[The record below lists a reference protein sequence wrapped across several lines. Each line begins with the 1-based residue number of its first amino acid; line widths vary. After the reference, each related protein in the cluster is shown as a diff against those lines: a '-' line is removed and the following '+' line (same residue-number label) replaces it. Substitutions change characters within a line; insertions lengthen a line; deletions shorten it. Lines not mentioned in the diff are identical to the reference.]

1 MTGIPKGTERDRAL
15 RMLARFVAGDGIE
28 LGPGHQ
34 PFPLPYAGA
43 TARYVDRWK
52 PDENTE
58 LFPELGDDAVFALP
72 DIIADLNVDR
82 LSMIA
87 DQSEDFVIASH
98 VLEHLTDPLA
108 QLSEIHRVLRPGGVA
123 LVLLPERTLTFDR
136 ARQGT
141 TLPHLIAD
149 NDVGMTVADDAH
161 IEEFL
166 IYAEGWHESWDDAAG
181 RKARF
186 DMQRDRSFHVH
197 CWTQEEFIP
206 VLRHT
211 ITAMGM
217 SWELIDA
224 YFVADVVDSI
234 EFGFVVRRSL
244 HAGDAEVLAKR
255 LDKTWAALVDSR
267 KERPRPKPRKPHPR
281 RDALNRN
288 PAYRAVRRRA
298 RPLRQ
303 AAVTMVGKVRAR
315 ASTKPES
322 ESHD

>member
-1 MTGIPKGTERDRAL
+1 
-15 RMLARFVAGDGIE
+15 MLARFVGGDGIE

-34 PFPLPYAGA
+34 PFPLPYAGS

-58 LFPELGDDAVFALP
+58 LFPELGDDAVFTLP

-108 QLSEIHRVLRPGGVA
+108 QLAEIHRVLRPGGVA

-149 NDVGMTVADDAH
+149 NEVGLTVADDAH

-166 IYAEGWHESWDDAAG
+166 IYAEGWHESWDDPAS

-197 CWTQEEFIP
+197 CWTQEEFVP

-211 ITAMGM
+211 ITAMADVGN
-217 SWELIDA
+217 WIDA
-224 YFVADVVDSI
+224 YFVADVLMYSTWFRVL
-234 EFGFVVRRSL
+234 RRSL
-244 HAGDAEVLAKR
+244 HAGDAQVLAKR
-255 LDKTWAALVDSR
+255 LDKAWAALVDSR
-267 KERPRPKPRKPHPR
+267 IERPRPKPAKPHPR
-281 RDALNRN
+281 RAARPTATLHTGVV
-288 PAYRAVRRRA
+288 AFCRA
-298 RPLRQ
+298 RPLR
-303 AAVTMVGKVRAR
+303 AAAWRCLPWQGRR
-315 ASTKPES
+315 NRGASSLIVSLP
-322 ESHD
+322 DQ